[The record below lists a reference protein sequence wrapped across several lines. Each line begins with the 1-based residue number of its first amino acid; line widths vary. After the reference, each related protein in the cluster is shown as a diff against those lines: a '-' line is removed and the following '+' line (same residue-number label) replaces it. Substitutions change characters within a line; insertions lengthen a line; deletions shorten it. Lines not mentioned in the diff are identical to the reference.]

1 MEQNA
6 TFLETVWGE
15 YREQLLA
22 FIRTKI
28 SSPED
33 AEDILTD
40 VFVKLARQEALSR
53 TPHSLPSWLYR
64 VTRNS
69 IIDFYRMRRPLENL
83 PEDLIQE
90 QPDPQILTTLSACIS
105 PMIHMLP
112 DVYKSPMLLSEI
124 EGKKQKQVAI
134 ELGLSLPAVKS
145 RILRGRKK
153 LKALMVSCCTLYQN
167 KSGQIIDYKQIS
179 SEFCDKCEN

>member
-6 TFLETVWGE
+6 TILETVWGD
-15 YREQLLA
+15 YRKELLA

-28 SSPED
+28 TSPED

-53 TPHSLPSWLYR
+53 TPHSLPNWLYR
-64 VTRNS
+64 VARNS

-83 PEDLIQE
+83 PEDFIRE
-90 QPDPQILTTLSACIS
+90 QPDPQISSTLSACIS

-112 DVYKSPMLLSEI
+112 DAYKIPLLLSEI
-124 EGKKQKQVAI
+124 EGKKQKQVAK

-167 KSGQIIDYKQIS
+167 KALQKILWVKVWRLM
-179 SEFCDKCEN
+179 